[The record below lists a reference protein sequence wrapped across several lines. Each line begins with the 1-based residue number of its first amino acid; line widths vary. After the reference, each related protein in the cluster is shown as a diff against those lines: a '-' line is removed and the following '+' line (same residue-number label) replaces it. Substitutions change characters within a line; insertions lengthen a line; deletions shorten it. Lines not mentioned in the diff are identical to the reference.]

1 MLIPWPTTSLAL
13 YLVSAVLVSALTIA
27 CWRGRTPLSL
37 RFSALLLATV
47 LIAPHLTVYDL
58 VILAPAFLLLS
69 DSILAPPDFLEAP
82 QLKLLLYL
90 AFVLPLSGPLARWTH
105 VQLSVPVMT
114 AVLYLIWK
122 IRRQPTPV

>member
-1 MLIPWPTTSLAL
+1 
-13 YLVSAVLVSALTIA
+13 
-27 CWRGRTPLSL
+27 L